1 MSSESHASRQI
12 QVLRDLG
19 LSRAESE
26 VYLACLQLGAGG
38 AGTLSSYRVA
48 QEMGRDPANVGKIVN
63 ALAHLQAIRVVQEK
77 PRLFVAVPPEEFTD
91 HLLGRMRRR
100 GAEAV
105 SLLEDF
111 GGQSADGVAQALTG
125 REQTAT
131 RARALF
137 AACRR
142 DLLVAGSPEMVR
154 ELGLDL
160 ERVAET
166 PGCRVRV
173 VSPQAFS
180 SSVVEISALPT
191 AGRLGQDQNE
201 DWLLVA
207 CDDQSWLVALLP
219 QSGTASEGPC
229 GWWSS
234 GSVLARVWADYL
246 EQCWRTGVRAGSGRQ
261 VPVVEAPA
269 VEAPAA
275 EDAPLPAS
283 FPSFAAEM
291 PAATVDHGAAARADE
306 PSAPAQAPA
315 VSPAAAATSPTTST
329 IQAPQK
335 TDTPPT
341 TPKPAA
347 EPAAAPA
354 PWTRSLS
361 ADEADQAGFSFL
373 FKHERKPGRDGR

>member
-111 GGQSADGVAQALTG
+111 GGQSADGVAQALTS
-125 REQTAT
+125 RDQTAA

-219 QSGTASEGPC
+219 QAGTASEGPC

-246 EQCWRTGVRAGSGRQ
+246 EQCWRTGVRAGSGRE

-269 VEAPAA
+269 VEVPAV
-275 EDAPLPAS
+275 EDAPVPAS

-291 PAATVDHGAAARADE
+291 PAATVDHGVAARADE
-306 PSAPAQAPA
+306 P
-315 VSPAAAATSPTTST
+315 PAAAATPSAQTT
-329 IQAPQK
+329 QA

>member
-111 GGQSADGVAQALTG
+111 GGQSADGVAQALTS

-219 QSGTASEGPC
+219 QPGTASEGPC

-234 GSVLARVWADYL
+234 GSVLTRVWADYL
-246 EQCWRTGVRAGSGRQ
+246 EQCWRTGVRAGSGRKR
-261 VPVVEAPA
+261 PRPRCPSSRTPRCRRRSRRSPPRCRLPPPPRRGGCSAGGSGGGPA
-269 VEAPAA
+269 APAA
-275 EDAPLPAS
+275 G
-283 FPSFAAEM
+283 
-291 PAATVDHGAAARADE
+291 GAGD
-306 PSAPAQAPA
+306 
-315 VSPAAAATSPTTST
+315 PTTTAAS
-329 IQAPQK
+329 
-335 TDTPPT
+335 

-347 EPAAAPA
+347 DPAAAPGA
-354 PWTRSLS
+354 LDPQSLGRRSRS
-361 ADEADQAGFSFL
+361 GGIFL
-373 FKHERKPGRDGR
+373 PFKHERKPGRDGR

>member
-111 GGQSADGVAQALTG
+111 GGQSADGVAQALTS
-125 REQTAT
+125 REQTAA
-131 RARALF
+131 RARAML
-137 AACRR
+137 ATCRR

-201 DWLLVA
+201 DWLLMA

-219 QSGTASEGPC
+219 QAGTASEGPC

-246 EQCWRTGVRAGSGRQ
+246 EQCWRTGVRAGSGREA
-261 VPVVEAPA
+261 PVFEAPA
-269 VEAPAA
+269 VEVPAV
-275 EDAPLPAS
+275 EDALQPAS
-283 FPSFAAEM
+283 CPSFAAEL
-291 PAATVDHGAAARADE
+291 PAATVDHGVAARADE
-306 PSAPAQAPA
+306 PPAPAQAPA
-315 VSPAAAATSPTTST
+315 GSPAAAATTPTTR
-329 IQAPQK
+329 K